1 MDKLLR
7 ELLIAD
13 KVGHRLVKPLLER
26 FCEIHSDSEQRI
38 NSLVEIISDIRQP
51 INEQSTQTPRSKE
64 KQRHLEVKVSAVITL
79 KRWPLS
85 ARSPKVAKKF
95 LLEPEVLKLQKSF
108 CSACW
113 KGGNVVLPLLHLFSL
128 FVHLIQFLIVS

>member
-1 MDKLLR
+1 MTVLQYFFELSFILEIILQNYYYKNYYRQNLDKLLR

-64 KQRHLEVKVSAVITL
+64 KQRHLEVKVS
-79 KRWPLS
+79 
-85 ARSPKVAKKF
+85 
-95 LLEPEVLKLQKSF
+95 
-108 CSACW
+108 
-113 KGGNVVLPLLHLFSL
+113 N
-128 FVHLIQFLIVS
+128 